1 MAIRTEP
8 GALEIIRN
16 TIVSYKGT
24 VGEPMDIASVAK
36 IARVEPICVLSS
48 SLTGTKE
55 LYNILHGIL
64 NIYAAYYL
72 QAVSILSAQ
81 LTDVRILKILDK
93 TNPDRDI
100 KTLLASGYL
109 GYESYNEHTKGNIK
123 TLSLQGCSYKLPLLN
138 SDKLTAY
145 ASESIFDEDEGSV
158 LSSSINKLDTFEKLG
173 VAVGKVIDV
182 KFKVKQD
189 DAKMADEFSIPVVI
203 KLDTVIVPAEVVNSI
218 TTSNTDE
225 ITLGSR
231 FRDAIDGRIS
241 FIKDFL
247 LASDLIK
254 AQKKTMIKDP
264 TGYYNQLLKRV
275 NNSRLYGAISGNISL
290 AGISAII
297 VMTEEE
303 ENEIQKKL
311 GGKLTNSKISDIVFD
326 NTSAMMLVVV
336 DRDWARVSMIIKGG
350 MVSQHS
356 FDEFKVMSDK
366 GNGDNIM
373 DIVKLL
379 GLGQAPTF

>member
-16 TIVSYKGT
+16 TVVSYKGT

-36 IARVEPICVLSS
+36 IARVEPICVLAS

-55 LYNILHGIL
+55 LYNILHGLL

-72 QAVSILSAQ
+72 QAISILSAQ

-109 GYESYNEHTKGNIK
+109 GYESYSEPVKGNIK
-123 TLSLQGCSYKLPLLN
+123 TLSLQGCDYKLPLLN
-138 SDKLTAY
+138 TDKQTAY

-158 LSSSINKLDTFEKLG
+158 LSNSINKLDTFEKLG

-189 DAKMADEFSIPVVI
+189 DAKMADEFSIPVVV
-203 KLDTVIVPAEVVNSI
+203 KLDTVIVPSDVVNSI

-275 NNSRLYGAISGNISL
+275 NNSRMYSAISGNISL

-336 DRDWARVSMIIKGG
+336 DREWQRVTLIVKGG

-356 FDEFKVMSDK
+356 FDDFKTMSDK
-366 GNGDNIM
+366 GNSDNIADM
-373 DIVKLL
+373 LKLL
-379 GLGQAPTF
+379 NLGQAPAF